1 MSLSDKRA
9 MLRGVLALGVL
20 TMPISGCFRPMLA
33 KNSSASDI
41 RGRIAL
47 PKIDDRL
54 DYHLYQSLEEE
65 LGRPGSTEYR
75 LEVTVG
81 TRQRDF
87 AVSQDSSV
95 TRLSV
100 VATAYWKLFKNGI
113 DEPIYESKAVS
124 ESGYN
129 ATGSLYATRQTEI
142 DVERRIAVD
151 LGKRIGRAILARS
164 QEFSEI
170 T

>member
-1 MSLSDKRA
+1 
-9 MLRGVLALGVL
+9 MLGIVGMPL
-20 TMPISGCFRPMLA
+20 TGCFRPMLA
-33 KNSSASDI
+33 ENTSASDI
-41 RGRIAL
+41 RGHIAL
-47 PKIDDRL
+47 PKINDRL

-65 LGRPGSTEYR
+65 LGRPGATEYR
-75 LEVTVG
+75 LEVNVV
-81 TRQRDF
+81 TRERDF

-113 DEPIYESKAVS
+113 NEPIYEAKAIS

-151 LGKRIGRAILARS
+151 LGKRIGRAILARA

-170 T
+170 S